1 MISKWLQMMKKLQA
15 GPRAKV
21 PRSSL
26 GKQCAAYNCT
36 SRLYNIE
43 DGERKLTGINFFRFL
58 KDQGE
63 KQAWCNLI
71 KRRNSMD
78 GFKVT
83 ATTILCDKHF
93 ERDKLYRP
101 AGGTKVRLLKDS
113 RPVLHE
119 WNGFENKRK
128 LTERKPPKIRCQTN
142 STDTCERLSTGPKYS
157 KKLCKSLGLSFDTCV
172 AVDTT
177 PVSKENISTT
187 PQNTTSN
194 IGPPSSQD
202 INNVR
207 DTESSKIELE
217 GYQCQSADSAND
229 GNCIKLA
236 LIKSSLKRTLL
247 HIKLSNWRK
256 RKKF

>member
-1 MISKWLQMMKKLQA
+1 MMKKLQA

-26 GKQCAAYNCT
+26 GKQCVAYNCT

-43 DGERKLTGINFFRFL
+43 DGERKLTGINFFRFP

-101 AGGTKVRLLKDS
+101 AGLPKVRLLKDS
-113 RPVLHE
+113 RPTLQE
-119 WNGFENKRK
+119 WNGFENERK
-128 LTERKPPKIRCQTN
+128 ITERKPPKIRCQTN

-187 PQNTTSN
+187 PQITTSN
-194 IGPPSSQD
+194 IGPPFSQD

-207 DTESSKIELE
+207 DTESSKLELE
-217 GYQCQSADSAND
+217 GYQYQSADSAND

-236 LIKSSLKRTLL
+236 LIKSRLKRTLL

-256 RKKF
+256 TKKF